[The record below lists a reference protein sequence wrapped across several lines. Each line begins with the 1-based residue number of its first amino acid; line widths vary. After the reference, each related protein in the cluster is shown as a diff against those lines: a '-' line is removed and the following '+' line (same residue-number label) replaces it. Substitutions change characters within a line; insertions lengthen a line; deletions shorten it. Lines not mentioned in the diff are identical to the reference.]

1 MEKGE
6 KIHSKKKKEI
16 HEMNINYW
24 IEKNKNL
31 NMCAWCVGCLSKA
44 SFLGLISNFPW
55 FLWVKDTDEI
65 KL

>member
-31 NMCAWCVGCLSKA
+31 NMCA
-44 SFLGLISNFPW
+44 
-55 FLWVKDTDEI
+55 
-65 KL
+65 